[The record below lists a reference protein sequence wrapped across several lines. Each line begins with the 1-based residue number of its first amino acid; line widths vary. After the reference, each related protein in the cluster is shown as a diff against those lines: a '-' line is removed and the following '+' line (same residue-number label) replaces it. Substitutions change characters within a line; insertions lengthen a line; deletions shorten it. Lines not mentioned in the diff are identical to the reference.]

1 MKQVT
6 VLAMSVAAAMLSS
19 AAMAQLACPANTIR
33 VQTLSTVVSGK
44 TMCAAS
50 GGDRWQ
56 EWHNG
61 TGAGPLVD
69 YKQGPGHA
77 VDPTGPVGT
86 WVAVDGPNSLL
97 MHTYSGAGTFAW
109 IVCANSTNTLY
120 TLVSDSG
127 APTITGVTLRPGLI
141 ACP

>member
-19 AAMAQLACPANTIR
+19 AAMAQLACPANTTR
-33 VQTLSTVVSGK
+33 VQTLTAVVGGK

-61 TGAGPLVD
+61 SNAGPLVD
-69 YKQGPGHA
+69 YKRGPGHA
-77 VDPTGPVGT
+77 VDPTETVGT
-86 WVAVDGPNSLL
+86 FIAIDGASSRLT
-97 MHTYSGAGTFAW
+97 HIYSGGGTYSW
-109 IVCANSTNTLY
+109 IVCADATNTFY
-120 TLVSDSG
+120 TLVSTGG
-127 APTITGVTLRPGLI
+127 APTITGVTLLPGLI